1 MSNVQKRQETAPA
14 PADAYQAEP
23 ERWLSPRAL
32 IYAKTD
38 EVVLE
43 LEMPGVQRDKIEV
56 TVERDELTVTGWRQV
71 EDYENYQVLH
81 QERAPFHYKRAFVLS
96 ENVRADRISASYD
109 NGVLRLTIP
118 RAEDSKPRRIEIQ

>member
-1 MSNVQKRQETAPA
+1 MSNVQKREDTAPA
-14 PADAYQAEP
+14 AADAYQAQP

-32 IYAKTD
+32 IYANND

-56 TVERDELTVTGWRQV
+56 TVERDELTVTGWRQA
-71 EDYENYQVLH
+71 ENYENVQVLH

-96 ENVRADRISASYD
+96 ESVRADKISANYD

-118 RAEDSKPRRIEIQ
+118 KAEDSKPRRIAIQ